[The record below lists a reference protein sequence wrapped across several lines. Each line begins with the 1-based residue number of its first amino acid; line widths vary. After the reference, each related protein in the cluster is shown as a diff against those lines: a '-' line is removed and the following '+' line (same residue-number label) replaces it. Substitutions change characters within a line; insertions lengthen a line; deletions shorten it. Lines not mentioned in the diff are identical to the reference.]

1 MSDSRSDLVD
11 QLGKLASLLGSGALT
26 QAEFETAKARVLGTL
41 PAEPGPGA
49 AQHAAPTPPV
59 YVGQLPPED
68 LVWNCTDCGK
78 VSGAVRRQCAYCSKD
93 RGSAEARPWQT
104 MDGWVG
110 GVPKSM
116 PGNAYKANS
125 SPGFQLPYKP
135 RPLPSTRGTP
145 TQVVLPPAPERWN
158 GLAIASFI
166 LGLVPVI
173 PFGGSIAAIVFGAI
187 GMSQA
192 DARGERGRGL
202 AGWGIFLGILTIV
215 GWIIL
220 IAVLTS
226 NGSS

>member
-1 MSDSRSDLVD
+1 MSDSRSDLAD
-11 QLGKLASLLGSGALT
+11 QLGKLASLRDSGALT
-26 QAEFETAKARVLGTL
+26 QDEFETAKARVLGTP

-59 YVGQLPPED
+59 YAGQLPPED
-68 LVWNCTDCGK
+68 LVWNCTNCGK
-78 VSGAVRRQCAYCSKD
+78 VSGAVRRQCAYCNED

-116 PGNAYKANS
+116 PK
-125 SPGFQLPYKP
+125 SPPSFQLPYKP
-135 RPLPSTRGTP
+135 RPLPSTRGVP
-145 TQVVLPPAPERWN
+145 TQVVPPRAPERWN
-158 GLAIASFI
+158 GLTIASFI

-202 AGWGIFLGILTIV
+202 AGWGIFLGVLTII
-215 GWIIL
+215 GWVII
-220 IAVLTS
+220 IAVITS